1 VAQVTVV
8 IPAKNAASTIG
19 LTLASLKAQTFS
31 HFDVV
36 VVDDGS
42 SDHTGDIAR
51 SQAGHL
57 SLQVLRHEESQGVA
71 RSINAAVA
79 MSHAPLIAR
88 LDADDMAR
96 QDRLAVQMDFMQSHP
111 EVMVCGTDMAVFSVG
126 QDAAVHAHVM
136 QHPRGHDDIVTALVQ
151 RTALAHPSLL
161 LRRALFDTVGGYD
174 PCFDMAEDY
183 DLWTRGA
190 LLGMRYANIA
200 QPLTYYR
207 WHSGQVSQSRV
218 HVQKERDLAVKKKYI
233 AAWLG
238 SDDIAYAAEV
248 LSPTHRFK
256 NREQAI
262 EAFDA
267 SLPMLM
273 ALGRQLPGA
282 EEYQRI
288 LQESV
293 QRHLTPGS

>member
-1 VAQVTVV
+1 VSELTVV
-8 IPAKNAASTIG
+8 IPAKNAAATIG
-19 LTLASLKAQTFS
+19 LTLESLKAQTFR

-42 SDHTGDIAR
+42 TDGTGDIVR
-51 SQAGHL
+51 SQAGCL
-57 SLQVLRHEESQGVA
+57 TLQVLRHEQSQGVA

-79 MSHAPLIAR
+79 TSHAPLIAR

-96 QDRLAVQMDFMQSHP
+96 QDRLAVQMAFMHSHP
-111 EVMVCGTDMAVFSVG
+111 EVMVCGSDMAVFSVDQG
-126 QDAAVHAHVM
+126 TAVRAHLM

-151 RTALAHPSLL
+151 RTALAHPSLM
-161 LRRALFDTVGGYD
+161 LRRSLFDTVGWYD

-207 WHSGQVSQSRV
+207 WHPEQVSQSRA
-218 HVQKERDLAVKKKYI
+218 HVQRERDLAVKKKYI
-233 AAWLG
+233 AAWMG
-238 SDDIAYAAEV
+238 SDDIACSAEV
-248 LSPTHRFK
+248 LSPTHRFAS
-256 NREQAI
+256 REQAI
-262 EAFDA
+262 EAFDT
-267 SLPMLM
+267 SLPVLM
-273 ALGRQLPGA
+273 ALGQQLPGSA
-282 EEYQRI
+282 EYARI

-293 QRHLTPGS
+293 QRHLS